1 MGGRCALPSSDLC
14 VPPLPRNGRGA
25 GGESSRRCPL
35 WIRAASEEAPATAPT
50 PSRAPALSEYVD
62 ALAGVY
68 ERTRAVQPAF
78 ETILDDVRRRLC
90 RRLGLPAGATLL
102 QLIQAL
108 PPDSPLRD
116 ALVEAH
122 RALQNPQLT
131 PDEALHLLRRIE
143 MASQAN

>member
-1 MGGRCALPSSDLC
+1 
-14 VPPLPRNGRGA
+14 
-25 GGESSRRCPL
+25 
-35 WIRAASEEAPATAPT
+35 
-50 PSRAPALSEYVD
+50 VD

-68 ERTRAVQPAF
+68 ERTQAVQPAF

-143 MASQAN
+143 AASQANW

>member
-1 MGGRCALPSSDLC
+1 
-14 VPPLPRNGRGA
+14 
-25 GGESSRRCPL
+25 
-35 WIRAASEEAPATAPT
+35 
-50 PSRAPALSEYVD
+50 VD

-78 ETILDDVRRRLC
+78 ETILDNVRRRLC
-90 RRLGLPAGATLL
+90 RRLGMPAGATLL

-108 PPDSPLRD
+108 PPDSPMRG